1 MPRTVFFVARTAQE
15 VVEEIFYVFEGGD
28 FGRCIRGD
36 ELRFLPS
43 TDMCAGHKPGPMP
56 RDGPHEARP
65 HGVRHSQWNQTRALT
80 FANSMALAQSQ
91 ATPALHQTHHNIHT
105 FTSSARQP
113 PPPAT
118 DDAYPLRSTS
128 LPIVHRAPK
137 FLFFSKT
144 KTACLPPAARAAS
157 CSTPSHIWPARAW
170 HQIRRPDADFCCELT
185 IRLIAVSWLV
195 SPLSRVMEL
204 AAKRKYK
211 RVAW

>member
-113 PPPAT
+113 ENPKPARQT
-118 DDAYPLRSTS
+118 SRRQAWS
-128 LPIVHRAPK
+128 LPGVRTPLM
-137 FLFFSKT
+137 FL
-144 KTACLPPAARAAS
+144 
-157 CSTPSHIWPARAW
+157 
-170 HQIRRPDADFCCELT
+170 DMY
-185 IRLIAVSWLV
+185 
-195 SPLSRVMEL
+195 RVL
-204 AAKRKYK
+204 GRGGSLFLLQ
-211 RVAW
+211 